1 MGNTLRF
8 AAAAA
13 EIQDH
18 PHLRGEYG
26 LTPLSASLSQGSPP
40 LAWGIRIVACCD
52 SISLGITPTCVGN
65 TQLDGVISPWIED
78 HPHLRG
84 EYTPPPSLDRL
95 STGSPPL
102 AWGIRGRQF
111 IVRSN
116 DRITPTC
123 VGNTRCIS
131 GADSHSRDHPHLR
144 GEYIGKTLLTASCQG
159 SPPLAW
165 GILRKGPA
173 NVTDNGIT
181 PTCVGNT
188 AS

>member
-1 MGNTLRF
+1 M
-8 AAAAA
+8 
-13 EIQDH
+13 
-18 PHLRGEYG
+18 RGEYSW
-26 LTPLSASLSQGSPP
+26 LTVAGEIVQGSPP
-40 LAWGIRIVACCD
+40 LAWGILLYHGMSRRKTR
-52 SISLGITPTCVGN
+52 ITPTCVGN